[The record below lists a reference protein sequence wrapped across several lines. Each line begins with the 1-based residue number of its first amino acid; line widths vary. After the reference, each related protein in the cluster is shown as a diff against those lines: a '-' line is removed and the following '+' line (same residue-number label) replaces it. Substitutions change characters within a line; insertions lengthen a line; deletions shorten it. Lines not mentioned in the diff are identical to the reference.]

1 MSNRIDFFQSAET
14 GLSLPAPTFSV
25 LIDGV
30 LCPHVELKELVRAGW
45 PESSCARLVY
55 NPAAYTGP
63 KLVRAEEIE
72 SEFGLGRTVC
82 IEQIYNGCVPG
93 GGAVAFPIF
102 AGEVEGVETQ
112 LGPDGETVEIIVKDL
127 SAALKGI
134 SVYGQRV
141 GNSDGSTLFLV
152 GVDTT
157 FNAEGKGNAKIEPI
171 ENNGSSYTA
180 FSAEPSKA
188 KPWSYAEVIR
198 YLLCEYLPQGQLQ
211 VPGTE
216 RLRALAENQTVR
228 ELNVTGLTFADALH
242 RCCERIGL
250 EFKFVPRPVPI
261 GPAQAIVFYRSGRGR
276 AVELNHQ
283 SSGERLSISKTDI
296 ARLNSTKT
304 FWPVT
309 HKYIGQGNFNVY
321 EATFELVKAW
331 DPAGE
336 DTDYDTF
343 SPSANLGF
351 YKVKDVYRKWCLNEA
366 GDYSGTP
373 YNQGDTFDFAK
384 IFEGS
389 NFVHRRRR
397 FWPALTTDKQGKS
410 LGYLLEVSFDNGL
423 NWWQYLYAFNNLLA
437 ECGVWLSSDRL
448 DINTWVAALKG
459 VLKFR
464 ITASVI
470 GDERVNCVVAD
481 GPLGSTVPVVEHIFR
496 LPHQFRYRKVSGQS
510 IFANASDDAIGEAD
524 EVDDTEALYE
534 FLRNKA
540 GAASGVI
547 ETVDVQT
554 PYLAFDYQVG
564 DRVTC
569 SPESRDLLSCR
580 RDNRSISCIKRVQ
593 MDFEKQCTNLKIVR
607 QRKYPL

>member
-1 MSNRIDFFQSAET
+1 MR
-14 GLSLPAPTFSV
+14 V
-25 LIDGV
+25 
-30 LCPHVELKELVRAGW
+30 
-45 PESSCARLVY
+45 
-55 NPAAYTGP
+55 
-63 KLVRAEEIE
+63 EEIE
-72 SEFGLGRTVC
+72 NEFGIGRTVC
-82 IEQIYNGCVPG
+82 IEQVYNGCAPG

-102 AGEVEGVETQ
+102 AGQVEGIERQ
-112 LGPDGETVEIIVKDL
+112 LGPDGEIVEFVAKDL
-127 SAALKGI
+127 GATLNRI
-134 SVYGQRV
+134 SVHGQRI
-141 GNSDGSTLFLV
+141 GASDGSTLFLASLSTV
-152 GVDTT
+152 
-157 FNAEGKGNAKIEPI
+157 FNADGRGNAKIEPI

-180 FSAEPSKA
+180 FCAEPSNA

-211 VPGTE
+211 VPSTDRLQALTE
-216 RLRALAENQTVR
+216 NRTVR
-228 ELNVTGLTFADALH
+228 ELNVTGLTLADALH
-242 RCCERIGL
+242 RCCEGIGL
-250 EFKFVPRPVPI
+250 ESKFVPRPVPI
-261 GPAQAIVFYRSGRGR
+261 GPAQAVILYRPGRGR

-283 SSGERLSISKTDI
+283 WSGERLSISKTDI

-309 HKYIGQGNFNVY
+309 HKYIGRGDFKVY

-343 SPSANLGF
+343 SPSTNLDF
-351 YKVKDVYRKWCLNEA
+351 CKVKDVYRKWCLNEA
-366 GDYSGTP
+366 GDYSGSP
-373 YNQGDTFDFAK
+373 YNRGEAFDFRK
-384 IFEGS
+384 IFDSS
-389 NFVHRRRR
+389 NYIPRCRR

-423 NWWQYLYAFNNLLA
+423 NWWQYLYAFNNLLE
-437 ECGVWLSSDRL
+437 ECGIWLSSDRL
-448 DINTWVAALKG
+448 DVNTWVAALKG

-470 GDERVNCVVAD
+470 SDERLRCVVAD
-481 GPLGSTVPVVEHIFR
+481 GPVGSTVPVVEHIFR

-510 IFANASDDAIGEAD
+510 IFANASDDAIGKAD
-524 EVDDTEALYE
+524 EVDDTDVLYQ
-534 FLRNKA
+534 FVRNKA
-540 GAASGVI
+540 GAASEVI
-547 ETVDVQT
+547 ETVDLQT

-580 RDNRSISCIKRVQ
+580 RDNRSISWIERVQ
-593 MDFEKQCTNLKIVR
+593 TDFEKQCTNLRIVR